1 MRCDPGSVGLA
12 LHGRRAS
19 IMGTPGLSSRT
30 QLRILII
37 AQYYWP
43 ENFRINDLAASL
55 HERGHQVTV
64 LTGQPNYPAGR
75 FFEGYGWSGPWRQDR
90 DGVEV
95 LRCPLLP
102 RGRSGK
108 LRLALNYLSFA
119 VSASVMAPFRCR
131 GHFDAIF
138 VYAPSP
144 ITVALPAVVLRAL
157 GRGPVLL
164 WVLDLWPESITA
176 AAGVRAATIL
186 SAVSRLVRFIYRR
199 CDRVLVQSLA
209 FNHSVARLGADPAKI
224 HFFPSWAENLFAC
237 APPSSDAQLPALPRG
252 FRVMFAGNVGAAQD
266 FPAIL
271 RAAEQLKARTDIHWI
286 VVGDGRMADWVK
298 SEISARGLDGQ
309 VHLLGSF
316 PVEAMPS
323 FYAQADCLLVTLK
336 REPIFA
342 LTIPGKVQS
351 YLASGRPVVAML
363 DGEGARIVTE
373 AGAGKAGPAEDH
385 QLLADN
391 IMSLY
396 RASAAEREQMG
407 RSARAYYEAHFDREL
422 LITALEGW
430 MREAGDASRDNG

>member
-1 MRCDPGSVGLA
+1 MPAKD
-12 LHGRRAS
+12 
-19 IMGTPGLSSRT
+19 SSM
-30 QLRILII
+30 RILIVT
-37 AQYYWP
+37 QYFWP
-43 ENFRINDLAASL
+43 ENFRINDLAYSL
-55 HERGHQVTV
+55 HERGHDVTV

-75 FFEGYGWSGPWRQDR
+75 YFPGHGWTGPWHEVHN
-90 DGVEV
+90 GVNV

-102 RGRSGK
+102 RGRSNR

-119 VSASVMAPFRCR
+119 VNTCLLAPLRCR
-131 GHFDAIF
+131 GRYDAIF

-144 ITVALPAVVLRAL
+144 ITVTLPALLLRAL
-157 GRGPVLL
+157 ARGPVLL

-176 AAGVRAATIL
+176 AAGVRSATIL

-237 APPSSDAQLPALPRG
+237 APPSSGVPLPALPTG
-252 FRVMFAGNVGAAQD
+252 FRVMFAGNIGASQD

-271 RAAEQLKARTDIHWI
+271 RAAEQLKAHTDIHWI

-298 SEISARGLDGQ
+298 SEIAARGLDGQ

-430 MREAGDASRDNG
+430 MREAGDASRDGRLAR